1 MPKVSVI
8 IPTCNRAQFLRS
20 AIESVRKQTFQDFE
34 IIVVDDASN
43 DETPE
48 TVRSFADGRVRY
60 LRRESKRG
68 QGATRNDGIREARGE
83 YIALLDDD
91 DEWLPTKLQK
101 QVALLSALPNE
112 VGLIYTGFFRIDA
125 SSKRVLSE
133 VTPTERGKV
142 FHALGRG
149 NWIGTCSTVLLRRSC
164 FDKAGL
170 FDEDLASGA
179 DYDMWLRIAKEFE
192 VDFINEQ
199 LVFYNVHN
207 NRISTNYES
216 LTSGLEAQLR
226 KHNSV
231 LARDRKRYSE
241 RYLSLGIFYCYQ
253 GQVVKGRQ
261 AFCKAIRLFP
271 LEPRNYFN
279 LCLSFLGGRNF
290 KKIKEFKEN
299 HLGWVNWSD
308 SLRRRS

>member
-48 TVRSFADGRVRY
+48 VVRSFADGRVRY

-101 QVALLSALPNE
+101 QVALLGALPNE

-192 VDFINEQ
+192 VDFINER

-207 NRISTNYES
+207 SRISTNYES

-231 LARDRKRYSE
+231 LARDRRRYSE

-253 GQVVKGRQ
+253 GQVMKGRQ
-261 AFCKAIRLFP
+261 AFFKAIRLFP

-279 LCLSFLGGRNF
+279 LCLSLLGGRNF
-290 KKIKEFKEN
+290 KKIKEFKDN

>member
-8 IPTCNRAQFLRS
+8 IPTCNRARFLRA
-20 AIESVRKQTFQDFE
+20 AIESVLNQTFQDFE

-43 DETPE
+43 DDTPTMMETLPD
-48 TVRSFADGRVRY
+48 TRIRY
-60 LRRESKRG
+60 LRQGSKKG
-68 QGATRNDGIREARGE
+68 QGATRNAGILEARGE

-101 QVALLSALPNE
+101 QVALLDALPNE

-125 SSKRVLSE
+125 NSKRVLSE
-133 VTPTERGKV
+133 DIPQERGNV
-142 FHALGRG
+142 LHALCRG

-164 FDKAGL
+164 FNNVGL
-170 FDEDLASGA
+170 FDEELASGA
-179 DYDMWLRIAKEFE
+179 DYDMWLRISKEFD

-226 KHNSV
+226 KHDSV
-231 LARDRKRYSE
+231 LARNRKSYSE
-241 RYLSLGIFYCYQ
+241 RYLSLGVLYCYQ
-253 GQVVKGRQ
+253 GQLVKGRQ
-261 AFCKAIRLFP
+261 AFFKAIRLFP
-271 LEPRNYFN
+271 FELKNYFN
-279 LCLSFLGGRNF
+279 LCLSFLGGSNF
-290 KKIKEFKEN
+290 KKIKEFKET
-299 HLGWVNWSD
+299 HLGCFNWTD
-308 SLRRRS
+308 SMRGRS

>member
-48 TVRSFADGRVRY
+48 VVRSFADGRVRY

-101 QVALLSALPNE
+101 QVALLGALPNE

-216 LTSGLEAQLR
+216 LASGLEAQLR

-231 LARDRKRYSE
+231 LARDRRRYSE

-253 GQVVKGRQ
+253 GQVMKGRQ
-261 AFCKAIRLFP
+261 AFFKAIRLFP

-279 LCLSFLGGRNF
+279 LCLSLLGGRNF
-290 KKIKEFKEN
+290 KKIKEFKDN

>member
-1 MPKVSVI
+1 MMPQVSVI
-8 IPTCNRAQFLRS
+8 IPTCNRALFLRA
-20 AIESVRKQTFQDFE
+20 AIESVLNQTFQDFE

-43 DETPE
+43 DETAE
-48 TVRSFADGRVRY
+48 TVRSLADGRIRY
-60 LRRESKRG
+60 LRHERKKG
-68 QGATRNDGIREARGE
+68 QGATRNAGIRDARGE

-101 QVALLSALPNE
+101 QVALLDALPNQ

-133 VTPTERGKV
+133 VLPKERGNV
-142 FHALGRG
+142 FHALCRG

-164 FDKAGL
+164 FDNAGL

-179 DYDMWLRIAKEFE
+179 DYDLWLRISKEFE
-192 VDFINEQ
+192 VDFINEP

-226 KHNSV
+226 KHDTA
-231 LARDRKRYSE
+231 LARNKRTHSE
-241 RYLSLGIFYCYQ
+241 RYLSLGVLYCYQ
-253 GQVVKGRQ
+253 GQLVKGRQ
-261 AFCKAIRLFP
+261 AFLKAIRLFP
-271 LEPRNYFN
+271 FELRNYFN
-279 LCLSFLGGRNF
+279 LCLSLLGVSNF
-290 KKIKEFKEN
+290 KKIKEFKQN
-299 HLGWVNWSD
+299 HLGGFNWTSM
-308 SLRRRS
+308 RGRS

>member
-48 TVRSFADGRVRY
+48 VVRSFADGRVRY

-101 QVALLSALPNE
+101 QVALLGALPNE

-231 LARDRKRYSE
+231 LARDRRRYSE

-253 GQVVKGRQ
+253 GQVMKGRQ
-261 AFCKAIRLFP
+261 AFFKAIRLFP

-279 LCLSFLGGRNF
+279 LCLSLLGGRNF
-290 KKIKEFKEN
+290 KKIKEFKDN